1 MKNHHIETETYV
13 LNDVFVIQQKIDG
26 DEQCVFLVE
35 EFALQIAEDIID
47 FYKKDLKK
55 NISNN

>member
-13 LNDVFVIQQKIDG
+13 LNDVFVIKQIIDG
-26 DEQCVFLVE
+26 EEQCIFLVDE
-35 EFALQIAEDIID
+35 LALLIAQDIID

-55 NISNN
+55 IISNN

>member
-13 LNDVFVIQQKIDG
+13 LNDVFVIKQIIDG
-26 DEQCVFLVE
+26 EEQCIFLVDE
-35 EFALQIAEDIID
+35 LALQIAEDIID

-55 NISNN
+55 IISNN